1 LQIDLDGAI
10 KTMIAAES
18 AHVSRYFMISAVF
31 AEDRSKWPDSM
42 IDYYITKHYAD
53 EWLKQQTTL
62 DYVII
67 QPVSLTNEEVT
78 TVQLAK
84 PTEATAKTVSRQTVA
99 AVLTALVE
107 QPTITKTTLVLSE
120 GTQEISTALQQ
131 IVEEE

>member
-1 LQIDLDGAI
+1 
-10 KTMIAAES
+10 MAA
-18 AHVSRYFMISAVF
+18 Y
-31 AEDRSKWPDSM
+31 
-42 IDYYITKHYAD
+42 

-78 TVQLAK
+78 TVKLAK

>member
-1 LQIDLDGAI
+1 
-10 KTMIAAES
+10 
-18 AHVSRYFMISAVF
+18 MISAVF